1 MNLKEAFRFQN
12 KIQSLMN
19 EAQNILNRDQ
29 NVTETKSTYLRSKV
43 MEGAEDAVL
52 VDIPATDYADRIT
65 DMVKFLVYLLG
76 QKETLAAAIH
86 QAKAA
91 QEIDID
97 TETSLNTAR
106 HAVASVLKHMA
117 DIRSSEVTLA
127 NGGYGY
133 KFNNDGDQVT
143 YKCDVRKVITI
154 NFDRNTVRKYLTEL
168 NRRTDEVSAEIDRCI
183 VNAEVM
189 YEAPFDVN
197 DSFAAIFESF
207 SGGNN

>member
-168 NRRTDEVSAEIDRCI
+168 NRRTDEVSAEIDRRI

>member
-1 MNLKEAFRFQN
+1 
-12 KIQSLMN
+12 MN
-19 EAQNILNRDQ
+19 EAQNNLDHEE

-97 TETSLNTAR
+97 SETSLNTTR
-106 HAVASVLKHMA
+106 HSVATVLKHMA

-168 NRRTDEVSAEIDRCI
+168 NRRTDEVSAAIDSCI
-183 VNAEVM
+183 VNAKVM

-197 DSFAAIFESF
+197 DSFAVIFESF
-207 SGGNN
+207 CSGNN